1 MNLSK
6 KRFLR
11 PIFLSF
17 TCFYLLSMLL
27 CTYLKTAEYKKT
39 YQENVTLQ
47 LEQTAFQI
55 YHSASLNTC
64 NGIDLSD
71 NQIRQLKYYLTDIKK
86 ETAYNPASMAL
97 YDSTGKLVAQTTN
110 LLTANEPY
118 PAISGEQPLNQYY
131 DLNEYLTDEELWDFA
146 SYCHISYD
154 LNSQGSTLSDQSIET
169 YRLTAKV
176 NADNWDLTS
185 LRIYRTQ
192 SMIFMD
198 SSGYTVD
205 GNILNQD
212 LVWSWNN
219 QAESPESEVIILENS
234 PLSALF
240 PFIEDSIDAWLNW
253 NNNAALHDYPKE
265 IRSSYDSSSSL
276 TMFSEDS
283 ISADSVYPVVFA
295 GDMEQEN
302 IYMLVYRSE
311 DHSLTAAL
319 DYMKYIY
326 IFGFVIALLCMLFV
340 WVAMEKV
347 LKKQRLLEENRRDFT
362 NAIAHE
368 LKTPLGIIR
377 GFSENLKENIKEEK
391 KDYYL
396 EQIIGQTEEMD
407 QMVQEMIYISKLDS
421 DQLSLHKETL
431 SLLTL
436 LEAQFDK
443 LDSLLQEKNL
453 ALQIQCEE
461 DFIVNGDKSYL
472 EKALWNLAS
481 NAVSYSR
488 TDGTIWILCTSTQLL
503 IENSGKLIEEQD
515 LPHVF
520 DMFYTGVSRRSS
532 EGKHLGLGLYLA
544 KKIFNLHHL
553 EISIQNAEERV
564 QVCVHI

>member
-27 CTYLKTAEYKKT
+27 CTYLKTAEYKKS
-39 YQENVTLQ
+39 YQENISLQ
-47 LEQTAFQI
+47 LEHTGFQI
-55 YHSASLNTC
+55 YHSASLNACDGT
-64 NGIDLSD
+64 NLSD
-71 NQIRQLKYYLTDIKK
+71 NQIRQLKYYLTDMKK
-86 ETAYNPASMAL
+86 ETSYNPASMAL

-110 LLTANEPY
+110 LLTTNEPY
-118 PAISGEQPLNQYY
+118 PAFSGEPPLNQFY
-131 DLNEYLTDEELWDFA
+131 DLNEYLTDEKLKEFA

-154 LNSQGSTLSDQSIET
+154 LASQGNAPTDQSIET

-176 NADNWDLTS
+176 NADNWELTS

-219 QAESPESEVIILENS
+219 PAEFPESEVIILENS

-240 PFIEDSIDAWLNW
+240 PFIEDSINAWLNW

-265 IRSSYDSSSSL
+265 IRSNYDSSSTL

-283 ISADSVYPVVFA
+283 LSASGVYPVIFA
-295 GDMEQEN
+295 GDTEQGN
-302 IYMLVYRSE
+302 IYMLIYRSE
-311 DHSLTAAL
+311 DHSLAAAF

-326 IFGFVIALLCMLFV
+326 IFGFVIALLCMVFV
-340 WVAMEKV
+340 WFAMEKV

-377 GFSENLKENIKEEK
+377 GFSENLKENIREEK

-396 EQIIGQTEEMD
+396 EQIIGQTAEMD
-407 QMVQEMIYISKLDS
+407 QMVHEMIYISKLDS
-421 DQLSLHKETL
+421 DQLHLQKEAL
-431 SLLTL
+431 SLLAL
-436 LEAQFDK
+436 LKSQFEK
-443 LDSLLQEKNL
+443 LDSLMQEKNL
-453 ALQIQCEE
+453 ALQMQCDE
-461 DFIVNGDKSYL
+461 DFIVNGNKSYL

-488 TDGTIWILCTSTQLL
+488 TDGTIWITCTSTQLL
-503 IENSGKLIEEQD
+503 IENTGKLIDEND

-520 DMFYTGVSRRSS
+520 DMFYTGDSCRSS
-532 EGKHLGLGLYLA
+532 QGKHLGLGLYLA

-553 EISIQNAEERV
+553 EISIQNAEGRV
-564 QVCVHI
+564 QVCVHS